1 VLSAP
6 VDALPVIG
14 WEPLQ
19 SPDAAHEVAFAELQ
33 LSAEELPL
41 TTLVGLA
48 VKVTVGAACTV
59 AVVCGVVVAD
69 DGADDVEP
77 ELQAVTVTVTARIRA
92 ICVLARASL
101 DIVGSS
107 FYCANSDPTTGSQR
121 RSHGTDDNPGCL
133 IQRAVALIPQ
143 PLSACI
149 AGGIFGQEH
158 CEIIAPR
165 VACLQLFTL
174 LTAAGI

>member
-33 LSAEELPL
+33 LSADELPL

-48 VKVTVGAACTV
+48 VKVIVGAACTV

-77 ELQAVTVTVTARIRA
+77 ELQAVTDTVAARTRA

-101 DIVGSS
+101 DIVGS
-107 FYCANSDPTTGSQR
+107 
-121 RSHGTDDNPGCL
+121 
-133 IQRAVALIPQ
+133 
-143 PLSACI
+143 
-149 AGGIFGQEH
+149 
-158 CEIIAPR
+158 
-165 VACLQLFTL
+165 LFTAQIATRQQVL
-174 LTAAGI
+174 NAAPTEQMTTLVA

>member
-33 LSAEELPL
+33 LSADELPL

-48 VKVTVGAACTV
+48 VKVIVGAACTV

-69 DGADDVEP
+69 GADDVEP
-77 ELQAVTVTVTARIRA
+77 ELQAVTVTVAARTRA

-101 DIVGSS
+101 DIVGS
-107 FYCANSDPTTGSQR
+107 
-121 RSHGTDDNPGCL
+121 
-133 IQRAVALIPQ
+133 
-143 PLSACI
+143 
-149 AGGIFGQEH
+149 
-158 CEIIAPR
+158 
-165 VACLQLFTL
+165 LFTAQIATRQQVL
-174 LTAAGI
+174 NAAPTEQMTTLVA

>member
-59 AVVCGVVVAD
+59 GGVCGVVVAD

-77 ELQAVTVTVTARIRA
+77 ELHAVTVTVAARTRA

-101 DIVGSS
+101 DIVCSS
-107 FYCANSDPTTGSQR
+107 FFCANSD
-121 RSHGTDDNPGCL
+121 TDAARG
-133 IQRAVALIPQ
+133 
-143 PLSACI
+143 
-149 AGGIFGQEH
+149 
-158 CEIIAPR
+158 
-165 VACLQLFTL
+165 L
-174 LTAAGI
+174 LTVGNDADRGWNFT

>member
-19 SPDAAHEVAFAELQ
+19 SPDAAHAVAFAELQ

-59 AVVCGVVVAD
+59 GGVCGVLVAD

-77 ELQAVTVTVTARIRA
+77 ELHAVTVTVAARTRA

-101 DIVGSS
+101 DIVVLPST
-107 FYCANSDPTTGSQR
+107 AQIATRQQVLNAAPTEQLT
-121 RSHGTDDNPGCL
+121 
-133 IQRAVALIPQ
+133 ALIAWF
-143 PLSACI
+143 SAQWHLYPSRLKR
-149 AGGIFGQEH
+149 A
-158 CEIIAPR
+158 
-165 VACLQLFTL
+165 LQTGCSARNIVKSLHRAWL
-174 LTAAGI
+174 AYS

>member
-33 LSAEELPL
+33 LSADELPL

-59 AVVCGVVVAD
+59 EVGVGCGVVVAD

-77 ELQAVTVTVTARIRA
+77 ELQAVTVTVTTKTRA

-101 DIVGSS
+101 GIIVLPS
-107 FYCANSDPTTGSQR
+107 YCANSDPTTGSQR
-121 RSHGTDDNPGCL
+121 RSHGTDDSPGAWFSAQWQL
-133 IQRAVALIPQ
+133 YLSRLQRALQVGC
-143 PLSACI
+143 SARSIVKSLHRAWLAYRRLRC
-149 AGGIFGQEH
+149 
-158 CEIIAPR
+158 R
-165 VACLQLFTL
+165 
-174 LTAAGI
+174 

>member
-14 WEPLQ
+14 CEPLQ

-59 AVVCGVVVAD
+59 GVVCGVVVAD

-77 ELQAVTVTVTARIRA
+77 ELHAVTVTVAARTRA
-92 ICVLARASL
+92 IGVPARASL
-101 DIVGSS
+101 DIVVLPSTAQIATRQQVLNAAPAEQMTALVAWFS
-107 FYCANSDPTTGSQR
+107 AQWHLYPSRF
-121 RSHGTDDNPGCL
+121 
-133 IQRAVALIPQ
+133 QRALQAGY
-143 PLSACI
+143 SARNI
-149 AGGIFGQEH
+149 VKSLHRAWL
-158 CEIIAPR
+158 AYS
-165 VACLQLFTL
+165 
-174 LTAAGI
+174 